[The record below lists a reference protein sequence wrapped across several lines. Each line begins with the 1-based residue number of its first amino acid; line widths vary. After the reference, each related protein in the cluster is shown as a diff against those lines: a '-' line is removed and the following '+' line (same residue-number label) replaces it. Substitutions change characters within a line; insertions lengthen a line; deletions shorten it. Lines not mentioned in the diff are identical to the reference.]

1 MRGTYLKFYVH
12 ENRRH
17 HGKLVFEWLL
27 SEARGLGIHGG
38 SAFRAIAG
46 FGRHGVIVEQHFFE
60 LADELPVEVAFM
72 VSDEQ
77 AERFIGRLEAERDL
91 SLFYIRMSAEYG
103 VLNGITMDPDS
114 KAID

>member
-1 MRGTYLKFYVH
+1 MQGTYLKFYVH

-17 HGKLVFEWLL
+17 RGKLLFEWLL
-27 SEARGLGIHGG
+27 NEARELGIHGG

-72 VSDEQ
+72 VSDED
-77 AERFIGRLEAERDL
+77 AERFIARLQEERDL
-91 SLFYIRMSAEYG
+91 SLFYIRMPAEYG
-103 VLNGITMDPDS
+103 VLNGPR
-114 KAID
+114 